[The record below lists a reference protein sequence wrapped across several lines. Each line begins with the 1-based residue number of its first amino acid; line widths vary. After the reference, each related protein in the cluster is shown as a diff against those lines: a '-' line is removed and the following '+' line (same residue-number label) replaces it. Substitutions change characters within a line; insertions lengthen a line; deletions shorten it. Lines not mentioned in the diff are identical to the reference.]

1 MVSIHAPAWGATV
14 GIRPSFSVVSGF
26 NPRTRVG
33 CDENLRIKS
42 EDGESFNP
50 RTRVGCDPQPW
61 KVGLQ
66 VTSFNPR
73 TRVGCDQTFPDP
85 LCTIE
90 EGVSIHAPA
99 WGATDWREHWTEREI
114 VSIHAPAWGATLEI
128 YKNVNRPQRF
138 NPRTRGGCDFSSAI
152 CLFNSSVSIHAP
164 AWGAT

>member
-73 TRVGCDQTFPDP
+73 TRVGCDPTS
-85 LCTIE
+85 LIIA
-90 EGVSIHAPA
+90 EGTGVVSIHAPA
-99 WGATDWREHWTEREI
+99 WGATKH
-114 VSIHAPAWGATLEI
+114 SKA
-128 YKNVNRPQRF
+128 N
-138 NPRTRGGCDFSSAI
+138 
-152 CLFNSSVSIHAP
+152 
-164 AWGAT
+164 